1 MVTETEKATVWPWVL
16 GGLTLAGA
24 VTAGIVFLWPWEA
37 EAKEAPKP
45 LTKDERKQIRSLAC
59 LCWRGGAKT
68 APKLAACI
76 SERLRPRHKWP
87 PKSGAGDTAKA
98 IWATVQGDTAEFM
111 YGAAQAKQDLC
122 DWIEGKKKKAAAV
135 EGVVRVPNVS
145 RDPKGYNTKVFP
157 NFAGFRNMLN
167 QLGYQPGNIG
177 VDKKPEG
184 KSVKRFQED
193 WNRVA
198 AAVKAGRI
206 GAPWAYRPKGF
217 HYTSTEP
224 TPIKGGDN
232 VPGGQTANA
241 LEIGFA
247 NQMAGRAWQQLV
259 TEAKG

>member
-1 MVTETEKATVWPWVL
+1 MTTEAEKAPVWPWVL
-16 GGLTLAGA
+16 GGLTVAGV
-24 VTAGIVFLWPWEA
+24 VTAGIVFLWPSEA
-37 EAKEAPKP
+37 EAKEPPKP

-68 APKLAACI
+68 APKLAICI
-76 SERLRPRHKWP
+76 SERLRPQHKWP
-87 PKSGAGDTAKA
+87 PKSAASTNAKA

-122 DWIEGKKKKAAAV
+122 DWIEGKKKKAVPAEAI
-135 EGVVRVPNVS
+135 VRVPNVS
-145 RDPKGYNTKVFP
+145 KDKAGYNTKI
-157 NFAGFRNMLN
+157 FADFRGFRNLLK
-167 QLGYQPGNIG
+167 QIGYQPGDYS

-184 KSVKRFQED
+184 TSVKRFQED

-241 LEIGFA
+241 LEIAVA
-247 NQMAGRAWQQLV
+247 NQFAGRAWKQLV
-259 TEAKG
+259 SEAKG